1 MKLFKSTVASIAVLS
16 AATMVAADEISEEM
30 RDVDAFTKVKLE
42 GSMDVEVKVG
52 GEQSVKVIADSDI
65 IEYLR
70 TRVHGGELEIDIKH
84 ESGTR
89 KLFRRV
95 KKMQVIITVP
105 SLEGA
110 EVHGSGD
117 MIVEDAQAE
126 KFVLEVHGS
135 GDAVLE
141 NAKVETLEVELQGS
155 GDIEVDGS
163 CEDVRVELQGSGD
176 VKATKM
182 HCKAADVMLQGSGD
196 VDVYATYSADV
207 TVRGSGDI
215 RVEGKPEKINSRVR
229 GSGDI
234 HVSD

>member
-1 MKLFKSTVASIAVLS
+1 MNLFKSTVASIAVLS
-16 AATMVAADEISEEM
+16 AATMVMADDISEEM

-52 GEQSVKVIADSDI
+52 AKQSVKVIADSDI
-65 IEYLR
+65 IKYLR

-89 KLFRRV
+89 KLFRRIE
-95 KKMQVIITVP
+95 KMQVIITVP

-117 MIVEDAQAE
+117 LLVEDAVADN
-126 KFVLEVHGS
+126 FVLEVHGS

-141 NAKVETLEVELQGS
+141 NAKVDSLDVELQGS
-155 GDIEVDGS
+155 GDIDMQGT
-163 CEDVRVELQGSGD
+163 CGDVRVELQGSGD
-176 VKATKM
+176 INGTKM
-182 HCKAADVMLQGSGD
+182 KCKAADVMLQGSGD
-196 VDVYATYSADV
+196 VDVYATASADV

-215 RVEGKPEKINSRVR
+215 RVAGKPDKINSRVR

-234 HVSD
+234 HVS